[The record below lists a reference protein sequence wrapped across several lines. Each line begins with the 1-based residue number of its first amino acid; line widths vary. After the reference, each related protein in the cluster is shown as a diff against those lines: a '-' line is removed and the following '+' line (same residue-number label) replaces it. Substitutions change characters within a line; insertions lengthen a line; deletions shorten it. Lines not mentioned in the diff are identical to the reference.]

1 MEGDEIAME
10 AYFALDSFL
19 GFPVSRKGL
28 VGTAFIDISQKTH
41 RGGLLSKV
49 VRSSKT
55 SPSRRSM
62 AFFARGFYSVLL
74 MHAPVFVRRG
84 VAA

>member
-41 RGGLLSKV
+41 RGGVCFLRSYVHPKHRLAV
-49 VRSSKT
+49 VRWRFCT
-55 SPSRRSM
+55 RLLQRAAHARSR
-62 AFFARGFYSVLL
+62 VCET
-74 MHAPVFVRRG
+74 G

>member
-1 MEGDEIAME
+1 ME
-10 AYFALDSFL
+10 AFSHSIAFWVSPSRVRALSVPPSSIF
-19 GFPVSRKGL
+19 RKKRIG
-28 VGTAFIDISQKTH
+28 
-41 RGGLLSKV
+41 GGLLSKV